1 MHAEFRTD
9 RGRIRHHNEDNGGV
23 FENKDNQP
31 IVIVADG
38 MGGHRA
44 GDVASEMAVRLLS
57 DAWKETTALLTAE
70 EIETWLRKTIQE
82 VNKEIVLYAES
93 EMDLNGMGTTLV
105 AAIMAQ
111 SQVVIANVGDSRGY
125 LLQNHVLR
133 QLTEDHSLVHE
144 LLRTG
149 EISKE
154 DAMNHPRKNILLRA
168 LGVEGKVEVDTFV
181 VPFQTSDTLLLCS
194 DGLTNM
200 VPETEMEEILKSK
213 RTLSEKADVFITK
226 ANSYGGED
234 NITVLLVERDLTQ
247 KGGMLHDDW

>member
-154 DAMNHPRKNILLRA
+154 DAMNHPRKISFY
-168 LGVEGKVEVDTFV
+168 VHSV
-181 VPFQTSDTLLLCS
+181 
-194 DGLTNM
+194 
-200 VPETEMEEILKSK
+200 
-213 RTLSEKADVFITK
+213 
-226 ANSYGGED
+226 
-234 NITVLLVERDLTQ
+234 
-247 KGGMLHDDW
+247 

>member
-1 MHAEFRTD
+1 MKTTAAF
-9 RGRIRHHNEDNGGV
+9 

-111 SQVVIANVGDSRGY
+111 SQVVIANVGDSVVIY
-125 LLQNHVLR
+125 FK
-133 QLTEDHSLVHE
+133 
-144 LLRTG
+144 
-149 EISKE
+149 I
-154 DAMNHPRKNILLRA
+154 
-168 LGVEGKVEVDTFV
+168 TFYV
-181 VPFQTSDTLLLCS
+181 
-194 DGLTNM
+194 N
-200 VPETEMEEILKSK
+200 
-213 RTLSEKADVFITK
+213 
-226 ANSYGGED
+226 
-234 NITVLLVERDLTQ
+234 
-247 KGGMLHDDW
+247 

>member
-9 RGRIRHHNEDNGGV
+9 RGRIRNHNEDNGGV
-23 FENKDNQP
+23 FENKDGQS

-57 DAWKETTALLTAE
+57 DAWKKTTALLTAE
-70 EIETWLRKTIQE
+70 EIEAWLRQTIQE
-82 VNKEIVLYAES
+82 VNKQIVLYAES
-93 EMDLNGMGTTLV
+93 EIDLNGMGTTLV
-105 AAIMAQ
+105 TAIMAQ

-125 LLQNHVLR
+125 LLQNNTMR

-200 VPETEMEEILKSK
+200 VPEAEMEEILKSK
-213 RTLSEKADVFITK
+213 RTISEKADVFITK

-234 NITVLLVERDLTQ
+234 NITVLLVERNLTQ
-247 KGGMLHDDW
+247 KGRNAS

>member
-1 MHAEFRTD
+1 
-9 RGRIRHHNEDNGGV
+9 
-23 FENKDNQP
+23 
-31 IVIVADG
+31 
-38 MGGHRA
+38 
-44 GDVASEMAVRLLS
+44 
-57 DAWKETTALLTAE
+57 
-70 EIETWLRKTIQE
+70 IQE
-82 VNKEIVLYAES
+82 VNKEIVLYSES

-168 LGVEGKVEVDTFV
+168 LGVEGKVEVDTF
-181 VPFQTSDTLLLCS
+181 
-194 DGLTNM
+194 
-200 VPETEMEEILKSK
+200 
-213 RTLSEKADVFITK
+213 
-226 ANSYGGED
+226 
-234 NITVLLVERDLTQ
+234 
-247 KGGMLHDDW
+247 